1 MPTPPRS
8 SRAPGAITIAL
19 TGALCLGVLVGIG
32 RFAFT
37 PVLPAMLAEGG
48 IDLGGAGTLASL
60 NYLGYLLGAVACSLP
75 LRLRRGG
82 GDHHASA
89 TGSETVVLSGLLAT
103 AALTAAM
110 ALPWPALWPALRLG
124 AGVASAFA
132 FVHATGWCLNQLA
145 LRGRTAI
152 GGLMYTGPGVGIA
165 GSGLLAGAMLGAG
178 ASAAAAWALFGALAL
193 ALSLMAWTTLRATR
207 PSGPGRPA
215 EVPELAGGSGGHVGR
230 APPPT
235 GQAPRPAPCAAGGTT
250 STARNGLH
258 AQAPETLRIWGLT
271 LAYGLAGFG
280 YIIPATFLPVI
291 GRAWL
296 GPAPV
301 VDLFWPL
308 FGLGVVLGALVAT
321 RVRDGA
327 DLALALCVCH
337 AVQAAGIALALWRP
351 TAMGFGGGSLLLGLP
366 FSTITFFVMREV
378 RRLRPLTAT
387 RWIGLTT
394 AVYGVGQIAG
404 PPLAAWQV
412 ALAGNARV
420 GFELSMQWALA
431 ALLAGAAIH
440 LWLRRTRDDSQQR

>member
-8 SRAPGAITIAL
+8 SRAPGAIAIAL

-60 NYLGYLLGAVACSLP
+60 NYLGYLLGALACSLP

-82 GDHHASA
+82 GTHHASA
-89 TGSETVVLSGLLAT
+89 TGSESVILAGLLAT

-132 FVHATGWCLNQLA
+132 FVHATGWCLTQLA

-165 GSGLLAGAMLGAG
+165 GSGLLAGAMLGTG
-178 ASAAAAWALFGALAL
+178 SSAAAAWALFGALAL
-193 ALSLMAWTTLRATR
+193 ALSLMAWMTLRATR
-207 PSGPGRPA
+207 PGGPGGPA
-215 EVPELAGGSGGHVGR
+215 ETPGPAGGPLGHGGTT
-230 APPPT
+230 PSPT
-235 GQAPRPAPCAAGGTT
+235 GQASRQAPRAANR
-250 STARNGLH
+250 SPTATEGLH
-258 AQAPETLRIWGLT
+258 TQAPETLRIWGLT

-296 GPAPV
+296 GSAPV

-337 AVQAAGIALALWRP
+337 AVQAAGIALALWHP
-351 TAMGFGGGSLLLGLP
+351 TALGFGGGSLLLGLP

-412 ALAGNARV
+412 ALAGDPRA
-420 GFELSMQWALA
+420 GFELSMRWALA
-431 ALLAGAAIH
+431 ALAVGGAIH
-440 LWLRRTRDDSQQR
+440 LALRRRGAAAVAS

>member
-1 MPTPPRS
+1 MPTLPSQP
-8 SRAPGAITIAL
+8 RAPGAIAIAL

-48 IDLGGAGTLASL
+48 IDLSAAGTLASL
-60 NYLGYLLGAVACSLP
+60 NYLGYLLGALACSLP

-82 GDHHASA
+82 GGRQVGS
-89 TGSETVVLSGLLAT
+89 TGSELVVLTGLLAT

-110 ALPWPALWPALRLG
+110 ALPWPALWPFLRLA

-145 LRGRTAI
+145 LRGRTAV

-165 GSGLLAGAMLGAG
+165 GSGLLAGALLGAG
-178 ASAAAAWALFGALAL
+178 ASAAAAWTVFGVLAL
-193 ALSLMAWTTLRATR
+193 ALLARPTLRATR
-207 PSGPGRPA
+207 LPRPVQPEPGT
-215 EVPELAGGSGGHVGR
+215 
-230 APPPT
+230 PPPST
-235 GQAPRPAPCAAGGTT
+235 GAPAVAAGPAAPCVPVQP
-250 STARNGLH
+250 
-258 AQAPETLRIWGLT
+258 AQDRLRLWGLT

-291 GRAWL
+291 GQAWL
-296 GPAPV
+296 GQAPV

-321 RVRDGA
+321 RVSDGA
-327 DLALALCVCH
+327 DLAVALCVCH
-337 AVQAAGIALALWRP
+337 AVQAAGIALALWSP
-351 TAMGFGGGSLLLGLP
+351 TALGFGGGSLMLGLP

-378 RRLRPLTAT
+378 RRLRPQTAT

-404 PPLAAWQV
+404 PPLAAWRV
-412 ALAGNARV
+412 ALAGDPRT

-431 ALLAGAAIH
+431 ALLVGGAIH
-440 LWLRRTRDDSQQR
+440 LALRRRRAAVSPAAR

>member
-1 MPTPPRS
+1 MPTLPSQP
-8 SRAPGAITIAL
+8 RAPGAIAIAL

-48 IDLGGAGTLASL
+48 IDLSAAGTLASL
-60 NYLGYLLGAVACSLP
+60 NYLGYLLGAMACSLP

-82 GDHHASA
+82 GDRQVGS
-89 TGSETVVLSGLLAT
+89 TGSELVVLTGLLAT

-110 ALPWPALWPALRLG
+110 ALPWPALWPFLRLA

-165 GSGLLAGAMLGAG
+165 GSGLLAGALLGAG
-178 ASAAAAWALFGALAL
+178 ASAAAAWTVFGVLALAL
-193 ALSLMAWTTLRATR
+193 ALSARPTLRATH
-207 PSGPGRPA
+207 
-215 EVPELAGGSGGHVGR
+215 L
-230 APPPT
+230 
-235 GQAPRPAPCAAGGTT
+235 PRPTQPEPGTPTPPSTGAPAVAAGLAAPCVPV
-250 STARNGLH
+250 H
-258 AQAPETLRIWGLT
+258 PAQDRLQVWGLT

-291 GRAWL
+291 GQAWL
-296 GPAPV
+296 GQAPV

-327 DLALALCVCH
+327 DLAVALCVCH
-337 AVQAAGIALALWRP
+337 AVQAAGIALALWSP
-351 TAMGFGGGSLLLGLP
+351 TALGFGGGSLMLGLP

-378 RRLRPLTAT
+378 RRLRPQTAT

-404 PPLAAWQV
+404 PPLAAWRV
-412 ALAGNARV
+412 GLAGDPRT

-431 ALLAGAAIH
+431 ALLVGGAIH
-440 LWLRRTRDDSQQR
+440 LALRRRRAAVSPAAR

>member
-1 MPTPPRS
+1 MPTLPSDP
-8 SRAPGAITIAL
+8 RAPGAPGAIAIAL

-48 IDLGGAGTLASL
+48 IDLAGAGTLASL

-82 GDHHASA
+82 GGRQVSG
-89 TGSETVVLSGLLAT
+89 TGSELVVLTGLLAT

-110 ALPWPALWPALRLG
+110 ALPWPALWPFLRLA
-124 AGVASAFA
+124 AGVTSAFA

-165 GSGLLAGAMLGAG
+165 GSGLLAGALLGAG
-178 ASAAAAWALFGALAL
+178 SSAAAAWTVFGVLAL
-193 ALSLMAWTTLRATR
+193 ALSLLARPTLRATR
-207 PSGPGRPA
+207 LSGLARAEPGARPPSTVAPAAPVDPPGPGLPSR
-215 EVPELAGGSGGHVGR
+215 LAQDR
-230 APPPT
+230 
-235 GQAPRPAPCAAGGTT
+235 
-250 STARNGLH
+250 
-258 AQAPETLRIWGLT
+258 LRLWGLT

-291 GRAWL
+291 GQAWL
-296 GPAPV
+296 GQAPV

-321 RVRDGA
+321 RVSDGA
-327 DLALALCVCH
+327 DLAVALCVCH
-337 AVQAAGIALALWRP
+337 AVQAAGIALALWSP
-351 TAMGFGGGSLLLGLP
+351 TALGFGGGSLMLGLP

-378 RRLRPLTAT
+378 RRLRPQTAT

-404 PPLAAWQV
+404 PPLAAWRV
-412 ALAGNARV
+412 ALAGDARV

-431 ALLAGAAIH
+431 ALLVGGAIH
-440 LWLRRTRDDSQQR
+440 LALRRRRAALSTVAR

>member
-60 NYLGYLLGAVACSLP
+60 NYLGYLLGALACSLP

-82 GDHHASA
+82 GTHHASA
-89 TGSETVVLSGLLAT
+89 TGSESVILAGLLAT

-132 FVHATGWCLNQLA
+132 FVHATGWCLTQLA

-178 ASAAAAWALFGALAL
+178 SSAAAAWALFGALAL

-207 PSGPGRPA
+207 PGGPGGPA
-215 EVPELAGGSGGHVGR
+215 GTPGTAGGPFGHGGTT
-230 APPPT
+230 PSPT
-235 GQAPRPAPCAAGGTT
+235 GQASRPAPPAAYR
-250 STARNGLH
+250 SPTATEGLPT
-258 AQAPETLRIWGLT
+258 QAPETLRIWGLT

-337 AVQAAGIALALWRP
+337 AVQAAGIALALWSP

-378 RRLRPLTAT
+378 RRLRPHTAT

-412 ALAGNARV
+412 ALAGDARV
-420 GFELSMQWALA
+420 GFVLSMQWALA

-440 LWLRRTRDDSQQR
+440 LWLRRTRDDSRQR

>member
-1 MPTPPRS
+1 
-8 SRAPGAITIAL
+8 IAL

-48 IDLGGAGTLASL
+48 IDLSAAGTLASL
-60 NYLGYLLGAVACSLP
+60 NYLGYLLGALACSLP

-82 GDHHASA
+82 GGRQVGS
-89 TGSETVVLSGLLAT
+89 TGSELVVMTGLLAT

-110 ALPWPALWPALRLG
+110 ALPWPALWPFLRLA

-165 GSGLLAGAMLGAG
+165 GSGLLAGALLGAG
-178 ASAAAAWALFGALAL
+178 ASAAAAWTVFGVLALAL
-193 ALSLMAWTTLRATR
+193 ALLARPTLRATH
-207 PSGPGRPA
+207 
-215 EVPELAGGSGGHVGR
+215 L
-230 APPPT
+230 
-235 GQAPRPAPCAAGGTT
+235 PRPTQPEPGTPTPPSTGAPAVAAGPAAPCVPV
-250 STARNGLH
+250 H
-258 AQAPETLRIWGLT
+258 PAQDRLQVWGLT

-291 GRAWL
+291 GQAWL
-296 GPAPV
+296 GQAPV

-327 DLALALCVCH
+327 DLAVALCVCH
-337 AVQAAGIALALWRP
+337 AVQAAGIALALWSP
-351 TAMGFGGGSLLLGLP
+351 TALGFGGGSLMLGLP

-378 RRLRPLTAT
+378 RRLRPQTAT

-404 PPLAAWQV
+404 PPLAAWRV
-412 ALAGNARV
+412 ALAGDPRT

-431 ALLAGAAIH
+431 ALLVGGAIH
-440 LWLRRTRDDSQQR
+440 LALRRRKPALSTVAR